1 MINKF
6 YVTLICSFILGFS
19 GFTQTTKVSFE
30 VAGKCGMCKER
41 IENALD
47 VKGVKLADWSFETN
61 ICKVTYNS
69 SKITEKEIHKI
80 LANAGHDTKECRS
93 PDAAYSNLH
102 SCCRYERPDYSK

>member
-1 MINKF
+1 
-6 YVTLICSFILGFS
+6 
-19 GFTQTTKVSFE
+19 
-30 VAGKCGMCKER
+30 MCKER
-41 IENALD
+41 IENAID
-47 VKGVKLADWSFETN
+47 VKGVKFADWSSKTN

-102 SCCRYERPDYSK
+102 SCCQYERAEVSK

>member
-6 YVTLICSFILGFS
+6 YITLICSFLLGFS
-19 GFTQTTKVSFE
+19 GFAQTTKVSFE
-30 VAGKCGMCKER
+30 VAGNCSMCKER

-47 VKGVKLADWSFETN
+47 IKGVKFADWSSKTN

-93 PDAAYSNLH
+93 PDAAYLNLH
-102 SCCRYERPDYSK
+102 YCCQYERAEVPK